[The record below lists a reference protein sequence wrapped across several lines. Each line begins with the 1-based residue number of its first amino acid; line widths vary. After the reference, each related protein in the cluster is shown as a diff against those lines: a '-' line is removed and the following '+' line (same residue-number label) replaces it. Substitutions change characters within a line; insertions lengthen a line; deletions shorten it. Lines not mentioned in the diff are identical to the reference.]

1 MKLSVLFFFVLCF
14 SFFTEGAES
23 ATPSSNSVLN
33 KLSSDPVWHLLIGY
47 GYDGKSDILDS
58 TFYTDERVQRTPL
71 SELQATLVQ
80 FRSNSHRG
88 DAHPQC
94 RFRGRYFWLS
104 SKLNFKSLG
113 IRDVVCPGFD
123 KFSHSGNV
131 DSLSLIFATG
141 YLGNPASYY
150 GHMLF
155 KVNASD
161 TQAIQN
167 TAVNYGARIPDD
179 ENMLLYIGK
188 GIWGGYESTF
198 SAKEF
203 YFHMHNYLDAE
214 QRDMWEY
221 ELNLPLA
228 EKNLL
233 MGHVWEMLG
242 VRHKYYFLNRNCS
255 YRMAELL
262 DLVVTE
268 SVNRPNRLWDAPQS
282 ILQRLS
288 RVSVEGEPAVK
299 AIKFIPSRQSSLF
312 QKFVRLSKKEQY
324 LIKDLAESKQD
335 LNGEQFE
342 KLSVRKKIELVDVL
356 IEYFRFLY
364 PTADLHASSKY
375 KEAVSARLALPAG
388 KVKFSAESTA
398 KPHLGHKPSYTSVGI
413 SEKHDQSS
421 STLIRLRPAYYDRLD
436 FGAGHGKNGAL
447 SMLDVSLSVSSGSIQ
462 IEELSLVSIE
472 NFGGQETG
480 LPGDE
485 NNAWSLYAGVQQMN
499 NTCDR
504 CTGVFASAD
513 RGKTFRFDGE
523 HGLFTVLAGAG
534 YQGEGAKASSL
545 FGAVRV
551 TAAYR
556 FNERFDV
563 LVDASFRTFA
573 NGKNRTKPAK
583 VEARYALSNDFDIR
597 VKADYRESMNI
608 SATIGFY
615 W

>member
-1 MKLSVLFFFVLCF
+1 
-14 SFFTEGAES
+14 
-23 ATPSSNSVLN
+23 
-33 KLSSDPVWHLLIGY
+33 
-47 GYDGKSDILDS
+47 
-58 TFYTDERVQRTPL
+58 
-71 SELQATLVQ
+71 
-80 FRSNSHRG
+80 
-88 DAHPQC
+88 
-94 RFRGRYFWLS
+94 
-104 SKLNFKSLG
+104 
-113 IRDVVCPGFD
+113 
-123 KFSHSGNV
+123 
-131 DSLSLIFATG
+131 
-141 YLGNPASYY
+141 
-150 GHMLF
+150 
-155 KVNASD
+155 
-161 TQAIQN
+161 
-167 TAVNYGARIPDD
+167 
-179 ENMLLYIGK
+179 
-188 GIWGGYESTF
+188 
-198 SAKEF
+198 
-203 YFHMHNYLDAE
+203 
-214 QRDMWEY
+214 
-221 ELNLPLA
+221 
-228 EKNLL
+228 
-233 MGHVWEMLG
+233 
-242 VRHKYYFLNRNCS
+242 
-255 YRMAELL
+255 MAELL

-268 SVNRPNRLWDAPQS
+268 SVNRPSRLWDAPQS

-288 RVSVEGEPAVK
+288 RVTVEGEPAVK

-335 LNGEQFE
+335 LNGEKFE
-342 KLSVRKKIELVDVL
+342 TLSVRKKIELLDVL

-364 PTADLHASSKY
+364 PTAELHASSKY
-375 KEAVSARLALPAG
+375 KEAVSARLALPVG
-388 KVKFSAESTA
+388 QVEFSAASMA

-413 SEKHDQSS
+413 SEKRDDSS

-447 SMLDVSLSVSSGSIQ
+447 SMLDISLSVTSNRIQ

-485 NNAWSLYAGVQQMN
+485 SKAWSLYAGVQKMN
-499 NTCDR
+499 NNCDR

-513 RGKTFRFDGE
+513 KGKTFRFDGE

-534 YQGEGAKASSL
+534 YQGEGAEVSSL

-563 LVDASFRTFA
+563 LFDTSFRAFA
-573 NGKNRTKPAK
+573 DGKTRTKPAR
-583 VEARYALSNDFDIR
+583 VEARYALSNDVDIR